1 MLTTKRSV
9 KMKLIIFLIIAAIVW
24 FGYTNLGKPLN
35 LNKATQS
42 GQQAFQQEKTID
54 RVINTRN
61 RMNSDADAMKERI

>member
-1 MLTTKRSV
+1 
-9 KMKLIIFLIIAAIVW
+9 MKLIIFLIIAAIVW

>member
-42 GQQAFQQEKTID
+42 GQQAFQQENTID
-54 RVINTRN
+54 RVIYTRN
-61 RMNSDADAMKERI
+61 SMNSDADAMKERI